1 MMVALLLY
9 GYCQGERSSRVI
21 EKRCMRDVAY
31 RVIAG
36 GLHPDH
42 ATIARFRAR
51 HEEALGGLF
60 SQVLRLLAAEGMVS
74 LGLLSL
80 DGTKLAG
87 NAAQKAN
94 RTLPQIEKILAEAAA
109 ADAADDA
116 REGDSPPP
124 ATPRALARR
133 AERRER
139 LARARDRLAAGDKA
153 RRDAQRARQEAW
165 EAAAAAGK
173 RRGRRPA
180 DEPPRANRAG
190 TEPRANITDPDVRV
204 MRNQKGYVAGYNG
217 QAVVTADQVIVG
229 AMLSQHPV
237 DRTLL
242 HPLPDTCREQLTDAG
257 IRPELRTVLAD
268 SGYASEENFAR
279 ADQDKLRLLA
289 PLAKDP
295 GRPGGRPAK
304 RARHLDQYP
313 ATARAIRRMRHPRGP
328 EDYKLRARTVEPVFG
343 QLKTCQKLTVMSRRG
358 LAACESEWLLA
369 CTAHNLRKLHR
380 HRVEG

>member
-1 MMVALLLY
+1 
-9 GYCQGERSSRVI
+9 
-21 EKRCMRDVAY
+21 MRDVAY

-295 GRPGGRPAK
+295 GRPGGRPAR